1 MQMYPEELAATLE
14 LAHAYLERSKLGPAQ
29 KIFTGV
35 TAIAPQNAYAW
46 FGLGLIAQAQGDLDR
61 AQQLLGHALG
71 LDPSAHAPRLALAE
85 VQARRG
91 DRPGALA
98 TLRPALSAL
107 SEVDSASARRA
118 RALALSLGA
127 TIPS

>member
-14 LAHAYLERSKLGPAQ
+14 LGHAYLERSKLDAAQ

-46 FGLGLIAQAQGDLDR
+46 FGLGLIAQAQGNLER
-61 AQQLLGHALG
+61 AHQLLAHSLQ
-71 LDPSAHAPRLALAE
+71 LDPRAPAARLSLAE

-91 DRPGALA
+91 DKAGALN
-98 TLRPALSAL
+98 TLRPALDVL
-107 SEVDSASARRA
+107 SEVDANSARRA

-127 TIPS
+127 TLPA